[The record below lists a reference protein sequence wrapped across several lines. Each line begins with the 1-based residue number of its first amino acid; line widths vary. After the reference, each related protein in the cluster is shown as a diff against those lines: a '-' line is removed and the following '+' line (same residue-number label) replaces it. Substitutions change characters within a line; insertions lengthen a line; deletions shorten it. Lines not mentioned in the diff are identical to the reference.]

1 MLNAAFYSVLTC
13 VVSQVGLGRV
23 GFSVVFEGHK
33 DLLIAGRLVIFQCV
47 ACCNGTYHGV
57 SYRHPI
63 FEFEF

>member
-33 DLLIAGRLVIFQCV
+33 DLLICRPVGNIPMCGLCATELIMV
-47 ACCNGTYHGV
+47 
-57 SYRHPI
+57 
-63 FEFEF
+63 